1 MVECSRKPTYLKCR
15 SLPTYVIA
23 KKNDMGFGFTL
34 CGQWVMNIVFFELS
48 LFFWETEYFGRIIPG
63 PKLETLDEKFLWN
76 SHKNGQKIKKNCCS
90 QLASCN
96 SVGKYI
102 AKKGT
107 IYLRLESS
115 INNAHEQA
123 YFLLDKTNLA
133 ADAQALF
140 Y

>member
-1 MVECSRKPTYLKCR
+1 ML
-15 SLPTYVIA
+15 LQ
-23 KKNDMGFGFTL
+23 KKTIWVLGLLYAGNELWIL
-34 CGQWVMNIVFFELS
+34 CFLS
-48 LFFWETEYFGRIIPG
+48 WALFFGETEYFGRIIPG

-76 SHKNGQKIKKNCCS
+76 SHKNGQKIKKNCCFS
-90 QLASCN
+90 TCN
-96 SVGKYI
+96 SVGKYYI

-107 IYLRLESS
+107 LYLRLESS
-115 INNAHEQA
+115 INNADEQA

>member
-1 MVECSRKPTYLKCR
+1 
-15 SLPTYVIA
+15 
-23 KKNDMGFGFTL
+23 MGFGFTL

-48 LFFWETEYFGRIIPG
+48 LFFEETEYFGRIIPG

-76 SHKNGQKIKKNCCS
+76 SHKNGQKIKKNCCFS
-90 QLASCN
+90 TCN
-96 SVGKYI
+96 SVGKYYI

-107 IYLRLESS
+107 LYLRLESS
-115 INNAHEQA
+115 INNADEQA